1 MIDFHDTWYEHHATT
16 TTQHLNILISVITNN
31 NMAFMCIC
39 EMEAILVS
47 LNAGSW
53 NFVCY

>member
-1 MIDFHDTWYEHHATT
+1 MVVVR
-16 TTQHLNILISVITNN
+16 IS
-31 NMAFMCIC
+31 
-39 EMEAILVS
+39 EMGTIQTS